1 MALKV
6 PKVLFYT
13 NHQTLIFSK
22 ILFRIHMMP
31 LLEVRE
37 VILKEVRRLVQD
49 HAAVSKSVN

>member
-22 ILFRIHMMP
+22 ILFCIHMMP
-31 LLEVRE
+31 LLEVRD
-37 VILKEVRRLVQD
+37 VILEEVRRLVQD